1 MRILSFINLKGG
13 VGKSISAINFA
24 HILAL
29 EHGRRVLLVDDDK
42 QGNTSKFF
50 GLHGYDHPTI
60 AEVLT
65 EKEYHIQDAIR
76 RTKYERLD
84 LLPANM
90 TLLKADKQVLI
101 DTVRPQQTR
110 LRSALRQVEEQY
122 DFGIVDCAPD
132 LSMSVINALV
142 ATNDV
147 LIPIKIDNFSF
158 DGVNEILSCVED
170 IREFNEGIRI
180 VGGFVTMFE
189 WNNVNR
195 QGGQHLETRKDLPM
209 LKTRIRKAVSVN
221 ETTFTGEPI
230 LVYAKNSNPAIDYLA
245 LVEEYLGKI

>member
-1 MRILSFINLKGG
+1 MKAVSFINLKGG
-13 VGKSISAINFA
+13 VGKSVTSVNFA
-24 HILAL
+24 HILATI
-29 EHGRRVLLVDDDK
+29 HNYRVLLIDNDK
-42 QGNTSKFF
+42 QGNSSKFF
-50 GLHGYDHPTI
+50 GLHDYDHPSI

-65 EKEYHIQDAIR
+65 EKGYEIRDAIR
-76 RTKYERLD
+76 RTSYDRLD

-90 TLLKADKQVLI
+90 TLLKADRQVLI

-110 LRSALRQVEEQY
+110 LRSALKQVEDQY
-122 DFGIVDCAPD
+122 DYVVIDNAPD

-158 DGVNEILSCVED
+158 DGVNDILSCVED
-170 IREFNEGIRI
+170 IRAFNEGIRI
-180 VGGFVTMFE
+180 AGGFITMFE

-195 QGGQHLETRKDLPM
+195 QGGDYLETREDLPM
-209 LKTRIRKAVSVN
+209 MKTRIRKAVAVN

-230 LVYAKNSNPAIDYLA
+230 LEAVLIA
-245 LVEEYLGKI
+245 V